1 VNFTRLLHA
10 WARRAPDKEAVV
22 AGGRSVSF
30 NGLWRWIAGASA
42 VYRELGIAPGE
53 AVAIV
58 VPNGV
63 EFLALHFGAL
73 AAGIVSLPVKP
84 EYRAF
89 ELSRIVADCRPRLL
103 VASRRWLAENGP
115 FLSVPSLAT
124 VAVEDL
130 GDLAERGE
138 AGPPLAVPGSA
149 PASLNVTYFGGGVPR
164 AAVLTHAN
172 HLYAATGYARHQRFG
187 HDERFL
193 VFLPMAHVY
202 ALSGCV
208 NSGLIR
214 GGTLVVIERSTPRA
228 ILRAIEEHRITVLSA
243 VPVVYELLAR
253 FPGKERYDLSS
264 LRLCV
269 SGGAFL
275 PAAVQREFEAAL
287 GWPIVQGYGLT
298 ECLPV
303 ICNPPGAGNRAGTL
317 GVPGRRDIQVRVLDG
332 RSQPLPAGE
341 VGQIAVRSPTVM
353 REYWAAP
360 EDTAR
365 ALPDGWLRTGDL
377 GWLDADGYLHFH
389 GLAKPIVNLH
399 GNKVDPLEVAAA
411 LETHPAVAA
420 AEVWA
425 AAVEDASR
433 TLAAL
438 ELRAAVEPAPGREVH
453 GPELQRFLRD
463 RLAGYKV
470 PSRIEVRSCSAGAPR
485 SDAGAGLAAV
495 EPFAPVQET
504 AP

>member
-22 AGGRSVSF
+22 AGGRSISF
-30 NGLWRWIAGASA
+30 DGLWRRIAGASA
-42 VYRELGIAPGE
+42 LYRDFDIAPGE

-58 VPNGV
+58 VPNGI

-73 AAGIVSLPVKP
+73 AAGIISLPIKP

-89 ELSRIVADCRPRLL
+89 EVSRIVADCRPRLL
-103 VASRRWLAENGP
+103 IATRRWLAENGP
-115 FLSVPSLAT
+115 LLIAPSLET
-124 VAVEDL
+124 IAVEDI
-130 GDLAERGE
+130 GDLAQRGE
-138 AGPPLAVPGSA
+138 NGPPLAVPNSA
-149 PASLNVTYFGGGVPR
+149 TASLNVTYFGGGVPR

-172 HLYAATGYARHQRFG
+172 HLYAAIGYAHHQRFR

-193 VFLPMAHVY
+193 VFLPMSHVY

-228 ILRAIEEHRITVLSA
+228 ILRAVEEHRITVLSA
-243 VPVVYELLAR
+243 VPAVYEMLAR
-253 FPGKERYDLSS
+253 FPGRERYDLSS

-269 SGGAFL
+269 SGGAFF
-275 PAAVQREFEAAL
+275 PETEQRELEAAL

-303 ICNPPGAGNRAGTL
+303 ICNPPGAGNRPGTL
-317 GVPGRRDIQVRVLDG
+317 GVPGRRDIHVRILDG
-332 RSQPLPAGE
+332 RGRPLRAGE
-341 VGQIAVRSPTVM
+341 VGEIAISSPTIM
-353 REYWAAP
+353 REYCAAP
-360 EDTAR
+360 ADTAR

-377 GWLDADGYLHFH
+377 GSLDAEGYLHFH
-389 GLAKPIVNLH
+389 GLAKPIINLH

-411 LETHPAVAA
+411 LETHPGVAA
-420 AEVWA
+420 AKVWA
-425 AAVEDASR
+425 EAAGAPLVAP
-433 TLAAL
+433 
-438 ELRAAVEPAPGREVH
+438 ELRASVECAAGCEVDGPA
-453 GPELQRFLRD
+453 LQRFLRE

-470 PSRIEVRSCSAGAPR
+470 PSRIEVFHEA
-485 SDAGAGLAAV
+485 L
-495 EPFAPVQET
+495 QET
-504 AP
+504 TA

>member
-1 VNFTRLLHA
+1 MNFTRLLHG

-30 NGLWRWIAGASA
+30 DGLWRRIAGASA
-42 VYRELGIAPGE
+42 VYRERGIAPGE

-73 AAGIVSLPVKP
+73 AAGIVSLPVKA

-89 ELSRIVADCRPRLL
+89 ELSRIVADCQPRLL
-103 VASRRWLAENGP
+103 VATRRWLAENRP

-124 VAVEDL
+124 VTVEDL

-138 AGPPLAVPGSA
+138 NGPPLAVPGSA
-149 PASLNVTYFGGGVPR
+149 PASFNVTYFGGGVPR

-172 HLYAATGYARHQRFG
+172 HLLAATGYARHQRFG

-208 NSGLIR
+208 NSGLIC
-214 GGTLVVIERSTPRA
+214 GGALVVIESSTPRA
-228 ILRAIEEHRITVLSA
+228 ILRAVEEHRITVLSA
-243 VPVVYELLAR
+243 VPAVYEMLAR
-253 FPGKERYDLSS
+253 FPCKERYDLSS

-269 SGGAFL
+269 CGGAFL
-275 PAAVQREFEAAL
+275 PAALQRELEAVL
-287 GWPIVQGYGLT
+287 GWPIIQGYGLT

-303 ICNPPGAGNRAGTL
+303 ICNPPGGGNRVGTL
-317 GVPGRRDIQVRVLDG
+317 GVPGRRDIHVRVLDG
-332 RSQPLPAGE
+332 RGQPLPVGE

-353 REYWAAP
+353 REYCAAP

-365 ALPDGWLRTGDL
+365 ALSDGWLRTGDL
-377 GWLDADGYLHFH
+377 GWLDTEGYLHFH
-389 GLAKPIVNLH
+389 SMTKPIINLH

-420 AEVWA
+420 AKVWA
-425 AAVEDASR
+425 AAIGDVSR
-433 TLAAL
+433 TVATL
-438 ELRAAVEPAPGREVH
+438 ELRAAVEPAAGCEVD
-453 GPELQRFLRD
+453 GPELQRFLRE
-463 RLAGYKV
+463 RLARYKV
-470 PSRIEVRSCSAGAPR
+470 PCRIEVRSCGAGASR
-485 SDAGAGLAAV
+485 SDAEADRAAV
-495 EPFAPVQET
+495 ELVQEV
-504 AP
+504 AR

>member
-1 VNFTRLLHA
+1 MNFTRLLHA

-22 AGGRSVSF
+22 ADGRRVSF
-30 NGLWRWIAGASA
+30 GGLWRWIAGASA
-42 VYRELGIAPGE
+42 LYRELGIARGE
-53 AVAIV
+53 VVAIV
-58 VPNGV
+58 VPNGI

-73 AAGIVSLPVKP
+73 AAGIISLPVKQ

-89 ELSRIVADCRPRLL
+89 EMSRIIADCKPRLL

-115 FLSVPSLAT
+115 FLNVPSSLPT
-124 VAVEDL
+124 IAVEDL
-130 GDLAERGE
+130 GDLSERGE
-138 AGPPLAVPGSA
+138 AGPPLAVRGSA

-172 HLYAATGYARHQRFG
+172 HLYAATGYARHQRFR

-228 ILRAIEEHRITVLSA
+228 ILQAIEEHRITVLSA
-243 VPVVYELLAR
+243 VPAVYELLAR
-253 FPGKERYDLSS
+253 FPGRERYDLSS

-275 PAAVQREFEAAL
+275 PEAVQQELEAVL

-317 GVPGRRDIQVRVLDG
+317 GVPGRRDIHVRILDG
-332 RSQPLPAGE
+332 RGQPLPSGE
-341 VGQIAVRSPTVM
+341 IGQIALRSPTIM
-353 REYWAAP
+353 REYCAAP

-420 AEVWA
+420 ADVWA
-425 AAVEDASR
+425 VAVEDASR
-433 TLAAL
+433 TLASL
-438 ELRAAVEPAPGREVH
+438 QLRAAVELTPGCEID
-453 GPELQRFLRD
+453 GLELQSFLRD

-470 PSRIEVRSCSAGAPR
+470 PSRIEVRVAAGE
-485 SDAGAGLAAV
+485 LV
-495 EPFAPVQET
+495 EMAL
-504 AP
+504 

>member
-10 WARRAPDKEAVV
+10 WARREPEREAVV

-30 NGLWRWIAGASA
+30 GELWRRIAGAA
-42 VYRELGIAPGE
+42 ACYRQRGIAPGE
-53 AVAIV
+53 AVAVV
-58 VPNGV
+58 VPNGAD
-63 EFLALHFGAL
+63 FLAFHFGAL
-73 AAGIVSLPVKP
+73 AAGIVSVPIKP
-84 EYRAF
+84 EYRAL
-89 ELSRIVADCRPRLL
+89 EVARIAAACRPRLL
-103 VASRRWLAENGP
+103 VAGRRWLAENETLLAAMPGGGP
-115 FLSVPSLAT
+115 PPI
-124 VAVEDL
+124 VAAEDL
-130 GDLAERGE
+130 GDLSA
-138 AGPPLAVPGSA
+138 AGAADPPLAVPGAA
-149 PASLNVTYFGGGVPR
+149 PASLNATYCGGGVPR

-172 HLYAATGYARHQRFG
+172 HLYAATGYARHQRFR

-193 VFLPMAHVY
+193 VILPMAHVY

-214 GGTLVVIERSTPRA
+214 GGALVVIDRSTPRA
-228 ILRAIEEHRITVLSA
+228 ILGAVEEHRITVLSA
-243 VPVVYELLAR
+243 VPAVYEMLAR

-275 PAAVQREFEAAL
+275 PEAAQREFEAAL

-303 ICNPPGAGNRAGTL
+303 ICNPPGAGNRPGTL
-317 GVPGRRDIQVRVLDG
+317 GVPGRRDIAVRILG
-332 RSQPLPAGE
+332 RRGEPLPAGE
-341 VGQIAVRSPTVM
+341 IGEIAVRSPTVM
-353 REYWAAP
+353 RGYHGWP
-360 EDTAR
+360 EGTAR

-377 GWLDADGYLHFH
+377 GWLDAAGYLRFH

-411 LETHPAVAA
+411 LESHPAVAA

-425 AAVEDASR
+425 APAEDGAR
-433 TLAAL
+433 AL
-438 ELRAAVEPAPGREVH
+438 GACELRAAVEPAAGREVQ
-453 GPELQRFLRD
+453 GPELQRFLRE

-470 PSRIEVRSCSAGAPR
+470 PSRIEVRNAAAAVAGAEVVP
-485 SDAGAGLAAV
+485 AGA
-495 EPFAPVQET
+495 AP
-504 AP
+504 